1 MSSDQSRE
9 YIIANGQE
17 FEVGER
23 GLSIEPYM
31 GREDHPLGGWLHGLS
46 FYAEPVDDQFPHLLF
61 TDVEL
66 YKRGRM
72 PKVLNGVRI
81 RQNLDEGDYDLPW
94 ITIGRWLMKRP
105 WIRPGST
112 MGMVSVVFE
121 PPSLMN
127 TPGQGDA
134 SKRLFVHDDLKIA
147 IDRISEELWRVE
159 IEVHYEAQSGP
170 VGPGGGYAPLPD
182 GIPAGVFK
190 AAFNCPLE
198 IIMYDD

>member
-1 MSSDQSRE
+1 MSSGHSRE

-17 FEVGER
+17 LEVGER

-66 YKRGRM
+66 YRRGRM
-72 PKVLNGVRI
+72 PKGLDGLRI
-81 RQNLDEGDYDLPW
+81 RQNLEDSDFSPPW
-94 ITIGRWLMKRP
+94 TTIGRWLTKRP

-112 MGMVSVVFE
+112 VGMVSVVFE

-127 TPGQGDA
+127 TPGQGDT
-134 SKRLFVHDDLKIA
+134 SKHLYIHEDLKID
-147 IDRISEELWRVE
+147 IDRISEQLWRVE

-170 VGPGGGYAPLPD
+170 VGSWGDDTPLPD
-182 GIPAGVFK
+182 CIQAGVFK

-198 IIMYDD
+198 IITYDD